1 MLSSILSNGLSSMR
15 ANQTALDVS
24 SHNVANAETQGFIPQ
39 QAAFQEASNGG
50 VTVSI
55 SQQGFKMATQ
65 ETSGT
70 DLTKE
75 IVQSIQYQAGFDIN
89 AKMVKTANELLGTL
103 INTKA

>member
-1 MLSSILSNGLSSMR
+1 MLSSMLSSGLSGMR

-24 SHNVANAETQGFIPQ
+24 GHNVANAETQGFLPQ
-39 QAAFQEASNGG
+39 QIAFQETGNG
-50 VTVSI
+50 VTVSV
-55 SQQGFKMATQ
+55 SQEGFRMAAQ

-75 IVQSIQYQAGFDIN
+75 IVQSIQYKAGFDIN
-89 AKMVKTANELLGTL
+89 AKMVKTADELLGTL

>member
-1 MLSSILSNGLSSMR
+1 MLSSILSNGLSGMR

-39 QAAFQEASNGG
+39 QAEFQEASNGG
-50 VTVSI
+50 VTVSV
-55 SQQGFKMATQ
+55 SQQGFKMAAQ

-89 AKMVKTANELLGTL
+89 AKMVKTADELLGTL